1 MYKKLILSLTLLL
14 LTVSEAK
21 VLDAIAV
28 IVDGEAITTTEIR
41 AVKEQ
46 MDVSKKEAIDILI
59 QDRLQQI
66 AIRNIQIPES
76 DIDKKIAMIAK
87 QNNVTI
93 PKMQKILKGQGTSWT
108 QYRSNIR
115 KMMKKEKFF
124 IQKVAKEIPIPT
136 DNDLKQYYKNH
147 ENEFVIP
154 SSISLIEYSAPTQE
168 TLEKFLQTGEGLEG
182 NAVEKETSALNPTIL
197 QMMLQTPNGRFTKAL
212 NAGDR
217 YIIYKVVSKNGQ
229 TSIAFEDVKPAIG
242 AKWQQEQKEKALKD
256 YFKKMRTGADIQI
269 IRK

>member
-1 MYKKLILSLTLLL
+1 MKKLFVTILFFSITALQ
-14 LTVSEAK
+14 AK

-66 AIRNIQIPES
+66 AVKNIQIPES
-76 DIDKKIAMIAK
+76 DIDQKIAMIAK

-93 PKMQKILKGQGTSWT
+93 PKMQKILKEQGTSWT

-115 KMMKKEKFF
+115 KAMKKEKFF
-124 IQKVAKEIPIPT
+124 VQQVAKEIPRPT
-136 DNDLKQYYKNH
+136 DNDLRQYYKKH
-147 ENEFVIP
+147 EHEFVIP
-154 SSISLIEYSAPTQE
+154 SSISLVEYSAPTKQA
-168 TLEKFLQTGEGLEG
+168 LEKFMQTGEGLEG
-182 NAVEKETSALNPTIL
+182 NAIEKDTATLNPSML

-217 YIIYKVVSKNGQ
+217 YVIYKVVSKSGQ
-229 TSIAFEDVKPAIG
+229 TAVAFEDVKPNIA
-242 AKWQQEQKEKALKD
+242 ARWQQEQKEKALKD